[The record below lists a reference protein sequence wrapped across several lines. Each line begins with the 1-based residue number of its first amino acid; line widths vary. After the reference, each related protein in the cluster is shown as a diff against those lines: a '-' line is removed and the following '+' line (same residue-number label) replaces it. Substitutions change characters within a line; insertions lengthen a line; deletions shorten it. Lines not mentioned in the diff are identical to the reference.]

1 MDLAAEMTKSKKTA
15 KIAPKDLPALTPAD
29 ALPDA
34 PPVAPVAPAAALP
47 AKRAAKKT
55 ARLSQA
61 DAGAPKSAAESACER
76 MILYIRHFEGQLDQS
91 QEVAMGFTGSEAGVL
106 RIEGL
111 GFSAPDILT
120 FYGQDED
127 GIRTQMIQHVS
138 QLSVLLRAVPKLA
151 PEEPPLRIGFRL
163 MQGWGGGES
172 GDGSA

>member
-1 MDLAAEMTKSKKTA
+1 MTKSKKTA
-15 KIAPKDLPALTPAD
+15 KTAPKDLPALTPAD
-29 ALPDA
+29 ALSDA
-34 PPVAPVAPAAALP
+34 PPVAPAAALP

-55 ARLSQA
+55 VRLSQA

-76 MILYIRHFEGQLDQS
+76 MILYIRHFESQLDQS